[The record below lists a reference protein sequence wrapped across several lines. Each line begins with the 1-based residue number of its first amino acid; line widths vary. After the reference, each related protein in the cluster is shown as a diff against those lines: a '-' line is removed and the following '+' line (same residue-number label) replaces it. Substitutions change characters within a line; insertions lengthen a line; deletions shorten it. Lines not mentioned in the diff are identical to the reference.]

1 MKTDAC
7 RLQRISEV
15 SHALLWVVHEDGI
28 TADSLSRDYRQQR
41 LVTSPLFNIG
51 EQTNCL
57 SSELLDAHPD
67 QLWSSITGLRHRL
80 VHHYESTNWSLIAD
94 VISNE
99 LDSFVAE
106 VDRILA
112 EMYERLRRTNAIR
125 SSCLLNIV
133 AHI

>member
-15 SHALLWVVHEDGI
+15 SHALLRVVHEDGI
-28 TADSLSRDYRQQR
+28 TADSLSLDYRQQR
-41 LVTSPLFNIG
+41 LVASPLFNIG
-51 EQTNCL
+51 ERTNCL
-57 SSELLDAHPD
+57 SPEFLDAHSD
-67 QLWSSITGLRHRL
+67 QPWSSIAGLRHRL
-80 VHHYESTNWSLIAD
+80 VHHCEGTNWSLIAD

-112 EMYERLRRTNAIR
+112 EMYE
-125 SSCLLNIV
+125 
-133 AHI
+133 